1 MKQLITLF
9 TAVAAALS
17 LQAQTVKA
25 PSIELFEDG
34 IHHWYLTHEWG
45 SVERVEADNYLW
57 IADRVLAY
65 QNADGGWP
73 KNIDYLAK
81 MDPDSVKQTL
91 GAREGRSTFD
101 NRNIYPQVEYL
112 SKVYELTGKKKYR
125 KAAELG
131 VRYILDNQYPN
142 GSWIGWHDEA
152 IAYNDDIITGILN
165 MWQQVMRNE
174 SHFDWIDQK
183 SRARIA
189 QSWDAGLS
197 IILRTQYVR
206 NGVKTAW
213 AQQYDQQTL
222 QPAGARTY
230 ELPSLTAQ
238 ESSSIALFLMN
249 IEEPSEEV
257 IEAVKAVVAWLDANK
272 IEGKEIVT
280 TPMPEGNPEDRTIK
294 ADRKLVD
301 NPKAKPIWARFY
313 ELADDQIFLCN
324 RDGIKVYRLEDVLPE
339 RRVGYSWYG
348 TWGNKVLKL
357 YPKWL
362 KRIEAQKSQK

>member
-1 MKQLITLF
+1 
-9 TAVAAALS
+9 
-17 LQAQTVKA
+17 
-25 PSIELFEDG
+25 
-34 IHHWYLTHEWG
+34 LTP
-45 SVERVEADNYLW
+45 RY
-57 IADRVLAY
+57 R
-65 QNADGGWP
+65 Q
-73 KNIDYLAK
+73 
-81 MDPDSVKQTL
+81 
-91 GAREGRSTFD
+91 STFD

-112 SKVYELTGKKKYR
+112 SEVYSLTGEKRYL
-125 KAAELG
+125 KAAKRGLE
-131 VRYILDNQYPN
+131 YILNTQYPN

-152 IAYNDDIITGILN
+152 ICYNDDIITGILN
-165 MWQQVMRNE
+165 MWKDILGGKE
-174 SHFDWIDQK
+174 HFHWIDQK
-183 SRARIA
+183 TRAKIQTSYDKA
-189 QSWDAGLS
+189 LQL
-197 IILRTQYVR
+197 ILDTQYIQ
-206 NGVKTAW
+206 NGVKTVW

-249 IEEPSEEV
+249 IENPSEEV

-280 TPMPEGNPEDRTIK
+280 TPMPEGNPEDRSIK

-348 TWGNKVLKL
+348 TWGNKVLNL